1 MVDEVS
7 FFTMAWWT
15 VKKGNEEEFIS
26 SWQAFAK
33 WTVENQSGA
42 IEAYL
47 THDRSD
53 PNLFVSF
60 GAWTSDEAVARWR
73 ETREFKDFFAR
84 GKELCTEVRPL
95 TLDTVTRIGTNVAA
109 LVDLA

>member
-7 FFTMAWWT
+7 FFAMGLWT

-33 WTVENQSGA
+33 WTVDNQFGA
-42 IEAYL
+42 IETYL

-60 GAWTSDEAVARWR
+60 GSWTSDEALARWR
-73 ETREFKDFFAR
+73 GTNEFKAFFAH

-95 TLDTVTRIGTNVAA
+95 TLDTVTRIGTNIPA
-109 LVDLA
+109 LVGRA